1 MVSLFLCN
9 REIDGCLHVHVA
21 VEGESLVHSKHLHQ
35 LVLIDDVLFDAV
47 EVTTLSLAF
56 CYLLIDSDPL
66 GDLFARHSS
75 CDCSIDI
82 ALGRLAE
89 SFLAREKVHVFPRV
103 QMHAS

>member
-1 MVSLFLCN
+1 MVSLFLSN

-21 VEGESLVHSKHLHQ
+21 VKGESLVHAEHLHQ

-47 EVTTLSLAF
+47 EVATLSLAF
-56 CYLLIDSDPL
+56 CYLLINRDPL
-66 GDLFARHSS
+66 SDLFARYSS

-89 SFLAREKVHVFPRV
+89 SFLARKEVFV
-103 QMHAS
+103 FS